1 MPVDECRYA
10 EYLVSSG
17 ELWSKYSSAKPSCS
31 AGEIRDADVVSI
43 ALLSSAGI
51 SAELMTSSRLRY
63 AGEILVEY
71 VQHAYL

>member
-1 MPVDECRYA
+1 M
-10 EYLVSSG
+10 L
-17 ELWSKYSSAKPSCS
+17 SSAKPSCS

-71 VQHAYL
+71 VQHAYLCYAVAFEKNPSLS